1 MYVILFV
8 TLIVFFYLYSFKLL
22 DRVKL
27 PISIK
32 GAIGGT
38 VLILPYVLFIL
49 VPSDFRPGSDF
60 GSRKDWAILY
70 LLVFGLGGLVFG
82 LIASLLKR
90 NK

>member
-27 PISIK
+27 PISVK
-32 GAIGGT
+32 GAIGGI

-49 VPSDFRPGSDF
+49 IPSDFRPGSDA
-60 GSRKDWAILY
+60 GTRKDWAIMY
-70 LLVFGLGGLVFG
+70 LLVFALGGLVFG